1 MSIRITLQIF
11 KYSSL
16 PSIDKNKKNEIFL
29 INYSQVF
36 TNVKKGKSTLHIINL
51 AVFFKVRIEKY
62 IIDGKTIL
70 TFNLP
75 QMFIS
80 FNSITSDAILILIV
94 YIMNE
99 VFPYYLISCMT
110 NFINMC
116 KDRQRSRKKY
126 LNCSSDEQS
135 DKHYKVHT

>member
-1 MSIRITLQIF
+1 
-11 KYSSL
+11 
-16 PSIDKNKKNEIFL
+16 
-29 INYSQVF
+29 
-36 TNVKKGKSTLHIINL
+36 
-51 AVFFKVRIEKY
+51 
-62 IIDGKTIL
+62 
-70 TFNLP
+70 
-75 QMFIS
+75 MFIS

-99 VFPYYLISCMT
+99 VFPYYLISCMM